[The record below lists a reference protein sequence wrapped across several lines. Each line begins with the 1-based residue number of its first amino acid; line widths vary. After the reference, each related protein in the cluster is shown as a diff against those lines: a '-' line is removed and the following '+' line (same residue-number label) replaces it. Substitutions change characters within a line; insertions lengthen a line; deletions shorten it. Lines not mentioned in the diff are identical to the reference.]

1 MLVFLYELVVVLLVL
16 LLVLLLLLGSLLM
29 WKVAFFY
36 VGVLENGWPEKAKW
50 ATEMFFPVKFV
61 VHGKNKSPTPFAP
74 PLWLTKPK
82 DKK

>member
-36 VGVLENGWPEKAKW
+36 VGVLENGWSEKSKW
-50 ATEMFFPVKFV
+50 ATKIRFFP
-61 VHGKNKSPTPFAP
+61 
-74 PLWLTKPK
+74 
-82 DKK
+82 

>member
-1 MLVFLYELVVVLLVL
+1 MLVF
-16 LLVLLLLLGSLLM
+16 
-29 WKVAFFY
+29 
-36 VGVLENGWPEKAKW
+36 LENGWPEKSKW